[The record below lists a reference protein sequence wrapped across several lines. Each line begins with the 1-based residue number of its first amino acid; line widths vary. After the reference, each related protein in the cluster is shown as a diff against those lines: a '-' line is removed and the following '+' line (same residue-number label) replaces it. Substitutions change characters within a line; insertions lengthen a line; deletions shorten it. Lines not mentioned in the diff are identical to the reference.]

1 MFFTLPI
8 TACHH
13 LRVEYGTFGLF
24 KVLYGNRH
32 ITSEHFAVNYLGKVV
47 KYRPIDIFDRGPN
60 TDASHQWAYET
71 VLSLHFSFCGRL
83 K

>member
-24 KVLYGNRH
+24 KLLYGNRH

-47 KYRPIDIFDRGPN
+47 KYRP
-60 TDASHQWAYET
+60 
-71 VLSLHFSFCGRL
+71 
-83 K
+83 